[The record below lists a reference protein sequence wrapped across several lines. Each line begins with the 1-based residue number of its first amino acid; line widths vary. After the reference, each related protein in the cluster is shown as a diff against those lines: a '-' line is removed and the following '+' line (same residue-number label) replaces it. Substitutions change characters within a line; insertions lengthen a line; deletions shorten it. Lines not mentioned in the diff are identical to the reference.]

1 MQIAERGD
9 ARKRKEKAASR
20 SCIQL
25 LFSVEEIKFHQR
37 AELQLISKTLKPPR
51 PPKACLHKPT

>member
-20 SCIQL
+20 SCLQL

-37 AELQLISKTLKPPR
+37 AELQLMSSYVTQQLLFIK
-51 PPKACLHKPT
+51 